1 MNDPFVSSQNNNLD
15 FVLSFLDKNCS
26 LDTSV
31 EVYDSVYEPTF
42 TYDAIAEYVISAT
55 IWRQI
60 FQIQIND
67 YNLNEL
73 QTNDIKYIINS
84 SSLDYLYNTTC
95 EIPLGE
101 NAIVTN
107 DTAIGQNS
115 IANSPYLKQCI
126 NHDYV
131 RYLAKSLFNTA
142 YATSLFLN
150 RNKLIES
157 VGTAVNTAWYDMYR
171 IMQSISDKGTNSSL
185 SGSPGFKYL
194 TDNEQNTYNI
204 CREIYL
210 QLISQKPERF
220 KLLQN
225 TTLSQ
230 CIPIIAGDTI
240 CIRVTINPST
250 TQQVFGGNPIQPRRY
265 LIKFILT

>member
-1 MNDPFVSSQNNNLD
+1 MNDPCVSSQNNNLD
-15 FVLSFLDKNCS
+15 FILSYLDKKCS
-26 LDTSV
+26 LDTNV
-31 EVYDSVYEPTF
+31 EVYDNVYEPTF
-42 TYDAIAEYVISAT
+42 TYDAIAEYVISAS
-55 IWRQI
+55 IWKQI

-67 YNLNEL
+67 FNLNEV

-84 SSLDYLYNTTC
+84 TSLDYLYHTTC
-95 EIPLGE
+95 EIQLGE

-107 DTAIGQNS
+107 STAIGQNS
-115 IANSPYLKQCI
+115 IVNSPYLKQCI

-131 RYLAKSLFNTA
+131 RYLAKSLFNTS

-150 RNKLIES
+150 RTKLIDS
-157 VGTAVNTAWYDMYR
+157 VGNAVNGAWVDIYKM
-171 IMQSISDKGTNSSL
+171 MQSISDKGTNSNL
-185 SGSPGFKYL
+185 SGSTGFKYL
-194 TDNEQNTYNI
+194 TDNEANTYNI

-225 TTLSQ
+225 TTMSQ
-230 CIPIIAGDTI
+230 CIPIMAGDTI
-240 CIRVTINPST
+240 CIRITINPCNN
-250 TQQVFGGNPIQPRRY
+250 QPIFGGDPIQPRKY

>member
-1 MNDPFVSSQNNNLD
+1 MDDPCISSPSNNLD
-15 FVLSFLDKNCS
+15 FIISFLDKNCS

-42 TYDAIAEYVISAT
+42 TYDAIAEYVINAN
-55 IWRQI
+55 IWKQI

-67 YNLNEL
+67 FNLNDA
-73 QTNDIKYIINS
+73 QTNDVKYIINS
-84 SSLDYLYNTTC
+84 TSLDYLYHNTC
-95 EIPLGE
+95 ETPLGE

-107 DTAIGQNS
+107 NTAIGQNT
-115 IANSPYLKQCI
+115 ITNSPYLKQCI

-142 YATSLFLN
+142 YATSLFIN
-150 RNKLIES
+150 RAKLIES
-157 VGTAVNTAWYDMYR
+157 VGVAVNNAWFDMYK
-171 IMQSISDKGTNSSL
+171 MMLSISDKGTHTKL
-185 SGSPGFKYL
+185 TGSTGFKYL
-194 TDNEQNTYNI
+194 TDNEPYAYNI

-225 TTLSQ
+225 TTMSQ

-240 CIRVTINPST
+240 CIRITINPST
-250 TQQVFGGNPIQPRRY
+250 TQPVFGGNPILPRQY